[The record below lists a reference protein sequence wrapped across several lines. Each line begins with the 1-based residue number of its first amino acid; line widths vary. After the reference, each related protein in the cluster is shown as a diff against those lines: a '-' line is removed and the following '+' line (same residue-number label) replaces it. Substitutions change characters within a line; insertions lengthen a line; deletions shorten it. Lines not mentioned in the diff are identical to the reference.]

1 MNGTFPIHPRAMSIF
16 LHQKLQKLVYTSQV
30 KNDYINNLEM
40 SSDISEAC
48 QQFNHN
54 EGPRQDIHEKFRRSY
69 YEKDVLTANR
79 FLLLRK
85 KMHKSIVRIRKGK
98 IRFGII
104 VEENRPLG
112 EL

>member
-1 MNGTFPIHPRAMSIF
+1 MNSTSPIHPRAMSMF

-30 KNDYINNLEM
+30 KNDDINNLEM